1 MHVWPKIFSTYNG
14 SIRIYPIVSWVRTV
28 YSNLLRVV
36 TSGEGVEGVSVE
48 GCEGRL
54 SKCVLSMVLTF
65 LNKHAFLY

>member
-28 YSNLLRVV
+28 YANLLRVV

-48 GCEGRL
+48 VVKEDFRN
-54 SKCVLSMVLTF
+54 VF
-65 LNKHAFLY
+65 YQWF